1 MYEIGKKN
9 YLSKKND
16 NLNEKINKDG
26 VKSGSINLPIQSFD
40 EDGNEMIQ
48 LRGGQAKKK
57 QLFFETIKL
66 K

>member
-1 MYEIGKKN
+1 LYENGKNN

-48 LRGGQAKKK
+48 LRGGQAKKNNYFSK
-57 QLFFETIKL
+57 QYN
-66 K
+66 